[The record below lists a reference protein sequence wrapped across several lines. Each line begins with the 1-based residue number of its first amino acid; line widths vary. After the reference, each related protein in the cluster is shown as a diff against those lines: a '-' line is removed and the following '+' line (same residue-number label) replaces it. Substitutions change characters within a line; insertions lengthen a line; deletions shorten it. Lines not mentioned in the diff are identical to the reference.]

1 MKNVNNEAINPKK
14 RYTGYVIEYKKYKGT
29 IDIPKFKNKDNKIIF
44 YIDDVQTNVPKDK
57 MIINGGQKVKC
68 NIEIEPDGQT
78 LHAKN
83 INVRRFRPIAHWV
96 LLGYGVLLFFIFYF
110 FLRIK
115 FIVAYLL
122 AINYITFVLY
132 YWDKKVSYTDK
143 NGNYIVWDKYGNK
156 RARIPEFCLHCCEYL
171 GGFFIVPLASRI
183 WNHKKNAP
191 YTITYYFIVITQ
203 LLIIIAYLLVDCIS
217 NSLAN
222 VIFLSLVIAIFFVI
236 CLDNYTNK
244 YSH

>member
-1 MKNVNNEAINPKK
+1 MKNINNEAINPKK

-68 NIEIEPDGQT
+68 NIEELDEQT

-83 INVRRFRPIAHWV
+83 INVRPFKPIDHWV
-96 LLGYGVLLFFIFYF
+96 LLGVGVVLFLVSSF
-110 FLRIK
+110 FLN
-115 FIVAYLL
+115 FIISYLL
-122 AINYITFVLY
+122 AINIITFLLY
-132 YWDKKVSYTDK
+132 YRDKKLSMTK
-143 NGNYIVWDKYGNK
+143 DKYGNK

-171 GGFFIVPLASRI
+171 GGSLLARVAAKI
-183 WNHKKNAP
+183 WKHK
-191 YTITYYFIVITQ
+191 TIKYSYKIDYYCIVITQ
-203 LLIIIAYLLVDCIS
+203 LLIIIAYLLVYRIS

>member
-68 NIEIEPDGQT
+68 NIEELDEQT

-83 INVRRFRPIAHWV
+83 INVRPFKPIDHWV
-96 LLGYGVLLFFIFYF
+96 LLGVGVVLFLVSSF
-110 FLRIK
+110 FLN
-115 FIVAYLL
+115 FIISYLL
-122 AINYITFVLY
+122 AINIITFLLY
-132 YWDKKVSYTDK
+132 YRDKKLSMTK
-143 NGNYIVWDKYGNK
+143 DKYGNK